1 MQKDPGS
8 SVRDDV
14 VVAVRDDVVAKQND
28 VLPVKVEPIHR
39 SIEITLKDEAF
50 EAYDNFLK
58 FLHEKSE
65 MDLYYT
71 LMNKVELCE
80 GSESKLVLKIQ
91 KQNPKLE
98 QEIKTFAK
106 ELNETLEIIFQFSE
120 NITPYK
126 EILKH
131 KIMKEGVMQK
141 LAKNFADVQ
150 ITDILMQPNS
160 N

>member
-1 MQKDPGS
+1 MV
-8 SVRDDV
+8 VRDDV
-14 VVAVRDDVVAKQND
+14 VVSVRDEVVPLK
-28 VLPVKVEPIHR
+28 VVEPIAR
-39 SIEITLKDEAF
+39 SFEITLNDEDF
-50 EAYDNFLK
+50 KNYDNFLK

-80 GSESKLVLKIQ
+80 ASDSKLILKIQ
-91 KQNPKLE
+91 KQNQKLE

-106 ELNETLEIIFQFSE
+106 EFNETLEINFQFLE